1 MDAGQTVIKIIL
13 IVALAAFAVF
23 LMLPGRGQR
32 HVAIRR
38 LLMIALLVLVVLAVI
53 FPSAVTAVAHVL
65 GVGRGADLLLYGLI
79 VVFAGNS
86 ILVQRRHRNTERE
99 ITILARQL
107 AILQAPTAAEVEAGR
122 PAEPVPPA
130 GQAAAAETVPVE
142 PAVDGADRNGVS

>member
-13 IVALAAFAVF
+13 VVVLAAFAVF
-23 LMLPGRGQR
+23 LMIPGRGQR

-38 LLMIALLVLVVLAVI
+38 LVMLALFALVVLAVI
-53 FPSAVTAVAHVL
+53 FPTAVTAVAHLV

-107 AILQAPTAAEVEAGR
+107 AILQASKPAEVQ
-122 PAEPVPPA
+122 V
-130 GQAAAAETVPVE
+130 VE
-142 PAVDGADRNGVS
+142 PDGKLATPVAGSDTQAESTGVS

>member
-1 MDAGQTVIKIIL
+1 MDAGQTVIKVIL
-13 IVALAAFAVF
+13 VVVLAAFAVF
-23 LMLPGRGQR
+23 LMIPGRGQR

-38 LLMIALLVLVVLAVI
+38 LVMLALLALVVLAVI
-53 FPSAVTAVAHVL
+53 FPSAVTVVARLV

-107 AILQAPTAAEVEAGR
+107 AILQASKPTDLPAAESAPK
-122 PAEPVPPA
+122 PAAVVAESDA
-130 GQAAAAETVPVE
+130 QAESS
-142 PAVDGADRNGVS
+142 GVS

>member
-13 IVALAAFAVF
+13 VVVLAAFAVF
-23 LMLPGRGQR
+23 LMIPGRGQR

-38 LLMIALLVLVVLAVI
+38 LVMLVLLALVVLAVI
-53 FPSAVTAVAHVL
+53 FPSAVTAVAHLV

-107 AILQAPTAAEVEAGR
+107 AILQAPQPNDAVQEAAPARKPEA
-122 PAEPVPPA
+122 P
-130 GQAAAAETVPVE
+130 
-142 PAVDGADRNGVS
+142 GADSDAQAESTGVS

>member
-13 IVALAAFAVF
+13 VVVLAAFAVF
-23 LMLPGRGQR
+23 LMIPGRGQR

-38 LLMIALLVLVVLAVI
+38 LVMLVLLALVVLAVI
-53 FPSAVTAVAHVL
+53 FPSAVTSVAHLV

-107 AILQAPTAAEVEAGR
+107 AILQAPR
-122 PAEPVPPA
+122 PEDVPEPEPVSGPEAKP
-130 GQAAAAETVPVE
+130 GS
-142 PAVDGADRNGVS
+142 AVADSDAQSESSGVS

>member
-13 IVALAAFAVF
+13 VVVLAAFAVF
-23 LMLPGRGQR
+23 LMIPGRGQR

-38 LLMIALLVLVVLAVI
+38 LLMLVLLALVVLAVI
-53 FPSAVTAVAHVL
+53 FPPAVTAVAHLV

-107 AILQAPTAAEVEAGR
+107 AILQAPQPAEVR
-122 PAEPVPPA
+122 EPVPEQKPET
-130 GQAAAAETVPVE
+130 QAEDTNAQAESS
-142 PAVDGADRNGVS
+142 GVS

>member
-1 MDAGQTVIKIIL
+1 MDAGQTVIKVIL
-13 IVALAAFAVF
+13 VVVLAAFAVF
-23 LMLPGRGQR
+23 LMIPGRGQR

-38 LLMIALLVLVVLAVI
+38 LVMLVLLALVVLAVI
-53 FPSAVTAVAHVL
+53 FPSAVTAVAHLV

-107 AILQAPTAAEVEAGR
+107 AILQASKPTEL
-122 PAEPVPPA
+122 P
-130 GQAAAAETVPVE
+130 AAETAPRPEEVVAE
-142 PAVDGADRNGVS
+142 SDAQAESSGVS

>member
-13 IVALAAFAVF
+13 VVVLAAFAVF
-23 LMLPGRGQR
+23 LMIPGRGQR

-38 LLMIALLVLVVLAVI
+38 LVMLVLLALVVLAVI
-53 FPSAVTAVAHVL
+53 FPSAVTSVAHLV

-107 AILQAPTAAEVEAGR
+107 AILQAPTPEQAEAER
-122 PAEPVPPA
+122 PAPTA
-130 GQAAAAETVPVE
+130 
-142 PAVDGADRNGVS
+142 DGADAEPSDAQTESKGVS

>member
-1 MDAGQTVIKIIL
+1 MDAGQTAIKIIL
-13 IVALAAFAVF
+13 VVVLAAFAVF
-23 LMLPGRGQR
+23 LMIPGRGQR

-38 LLMIALLVLVVLAVI
+38 LVMLALLALVVLAVI
-53 FPSAVTAVAHVL
+53 FPSAVTSVANLV

-107 AILQAPTAAEVEAGR
+107 AILQAPGPEHAEAQAER
-122 PAEPVPPA
+122 PEPVPEA
-130 GQAAAAETVPVE
+130 TDAQAESK
-142 PAVDGADRNGVS
+142 GVS